1 MPGCLPK
8 RLFRTLDLIAVLAI
22 FFAVLDHVGA
32 AENSVHNPFD
42 RGEALAISQAAIGV
56 TLGEYTFTDPSESMV
71 TLQDFR
77 GKPLVISL
85 IFTSCYHT
93 CPAITQG
100 LKRAVD
106 VARAALGR
114 DQFTVLTIGFDTT
127 ADTPERMR
135 LFAHEQGIDVAGWK
149 SLSTDETTIKALA
162 RDLGFIYFPSPRGF
176 DHLAQITIVDA
187 DGRVYRQIYGQ
198 DFVPPAIVEPLRE
211 LALGVTY
218 NRSGVM
224 NLLERVRLFCTVY
237 DPASGRYR
245 FDNSII
251 VAALSGILSLGAIAI
266 FLFRQMRRPG
276 GTANKGS
283 LPPIR

>member
-1 MPGCLPK
+1 MPGCRP
-8 RLFRTLDLIAVLAI
+8 RLTGGIFKLIACLAI
-22 FFAVLDHVGA
+22 FFAVAGNAAAVGKD
-32 AENSVHNPFD
+32 VKDPFD
-42 RGEALAISQAAIGV
+42 RREALAISQAAIGTTV
-56 TLGEYTFTDPSESMV
+56 ADHTFTDRAGATVS
-71 TLQDFR
+71 LRDFR
-77 GKPLVISL
+77 GKPIVISL

-100 LKRAVD
+100 LKRAVG

-114 DQFTVLTIGFDTT
+114 DRFTVLTIGFDTA

-135 LFAHEQGIDVAGWK
+135 LYAQEQGIDVDGWR
-149 SLSTDETTIKALA
+149 SLSTDGTTIEALA
-162 RDLGFIYFPSPRGF
+162 RDLGFIYFASPRGF

-198 DFVPPAIVEPLRE
+198 DFEPPAVVEPLRE

-218 NRSGVM
+218 NRSGVS

-251 VAALSGILSLGAIAI
+251 VAAVSGILSLGAVAI
-266 FLFRQMRRPG
+266 FLIRQLRRSG
-276 GTANKGS
+276 GAANRGS
-283 LPPIR
+283 LPPIG